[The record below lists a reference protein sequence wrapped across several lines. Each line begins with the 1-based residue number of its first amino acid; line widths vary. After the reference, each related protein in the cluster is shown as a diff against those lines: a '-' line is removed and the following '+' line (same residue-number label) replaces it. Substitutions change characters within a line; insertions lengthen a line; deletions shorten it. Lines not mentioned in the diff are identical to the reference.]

1 MPTLSTIQK
10 SMSDASTVMYMLE
23 RTATPRA
30 PSPTSTPN
38 FAPTATPNHVGTA
51 TPIATSG
58 ARVTQ
63 GTPIPGISAG
73 CAVEWQ
79 EYNGGTLAGKNRY
92 MVWDAVVKQQL
103 AGSDITATQFYDL
116 VVDQNP
122 SLKTDGYVFQKE
134 KKYLLP
140 KCK

>member
-1 MPTLSTIQK
+1 
-10 SMSDASTVMYMLE
+10 
-23 RTATPRA
+23 
-30 PSPTSTPN
+30 
-38 FAPTATPNHVGTA
+38 
-51 TPIATSG
+51 
-58 ARVTQ
+58 
-63 GTPIPGISAG
+63 
-73 CAVEWQ
+73 
-79 EYNGGTLAGKNRY
+79 